1 VRHRHERWL
10 HTRITEELEDAL
22 KREARRLRSP
32 VSLVVRNVLEAA
44 LDLVD
49 DVVDGGVGRGRAAG
63 EPGHPRRAQAHRRP
77 HEGERN
83 GAARDRDRRPSA
95 SLDDVYGWHEVLLN
109 RDARCATCAAALA
122 AGEPAH
128 RGLREDSSGP
138 AVFLCSRCVAE
149 LRSGRGARPGESAEK
164 ETL

>member
-1 VRHRHERWL
+1 VRHRRERWL

-49 DVVDGGVGRGRAAG
+49 DVVDGGTGRGRAG
-63 EPGHPRRAQAHRRP
+63 DGPTRPQHDHHRP
-77 HEGERN
+77 HEAERN
-83 GAARDRDRRPSA
+83 GAAPAGERRAPA
-95 SLDDVYGWHEVLLN
+95 SLADVYGWHEVLLN
-109 RDARCATCAAALA
+109 RGARCATCAAGLA
-122 AGEPAH
+122 AGESAH
-128 RGLREDSSGP
+128 RGLCEDSSGP
-138 AVFLCSRCVAE
+138 AVFLCSRCVAR
-149 LRSGRGARPGESAEK
+149 LRSGRGARPGESRGK

>member
-22 KREARRLRSP
+22 KREAHRLRSP

-49 DVVDGGVGRGRAAG
+49 DVVDGGVRRGRSGDEAG
-63 EPGHPRRAQAHRRP
+63 RPQRRQAHRRS

-83 GAARDRDRRPSA
+83 GAAHARDRRPPVP
-95 SLDDVYGWHEVLLN
+95 LDDVYGWHEVLLN
-109 RDARCATCAAALA
+109 REARCATCAAALGS
-122 AGEPAH
+122 GESAH

-138 AVFLCSRCVAE
+138 AVFLCSRCVSD